1 MDSIVPANNMENI
14 LLNESFKNLKVVK
27 DVTFFSNNE
36 ESSKRKTYFKIPK
49 IPAGVGKQKNQFK
62 SRIPRS
68 QKLMKIEKQVALA
81 KQLQIE
87 SDKEKYS
94 DLVTTFEYATKKGI
108 ISLVNLIEIAKIY
121 PDTKEAFKNIMDHIT
136 LITSISSQK

>member
-1 MDSIVPANNMENI
+1 MESIVPEDNMENI
-14 LLNESFKNLKVVK
+14 LFNESFKNLKVVK
-27 DVTFFSNNE
+27 DVTFFNKND
-36 ESSKRKTYFKIPK
+36 SKRKTYFQIPK
-49 IPAGVGKQKNQFK
+49 LPAGVRKQKNQFK

-68 QKLMKIEKQVALA
+68 QKIMKIEKQVALA

-94 DLVTTFEYATKKGI
+94 NLATTFEYATKNGI
-108 ISLVNLIEIAKIY
+108 ISLPNLIEIAKIY

-136 LITSISSQK
+136 LVNSISSQK